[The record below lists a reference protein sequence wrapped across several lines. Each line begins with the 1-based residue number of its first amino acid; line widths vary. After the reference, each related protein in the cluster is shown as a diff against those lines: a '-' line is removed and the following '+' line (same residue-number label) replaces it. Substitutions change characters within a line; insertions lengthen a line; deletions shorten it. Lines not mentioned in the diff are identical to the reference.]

1 LAKSLSAQFLV
12 HWLFWLVVFLACLQI
27 TSSYAQNRPPH
38 KAIQPH
44 INTLKPYQSQ
54 ILKKLEEFDPLVN
67 EIFRQLAERSLPDSL
82 VLVPMLESSY
92 NANAVSPAKAAG
104 LWQLMPATAERFG
117 LTVNDSQD
125 QRFEIEP
132 STNAAMQYLDFLYR
146 KFDGDINLTL
156 AAYNAGEGRVQRAV
170 KKAGSR
176 QFSDLRLPKET
187 VDYVHRF
194 YALLVLVDVT
204 SIKQNSVAPMWL
216 FASESHWQNA
226 PLVNLT
232 PLPPLISLKRGAR
245 FGL

>member
-1 LAKSLSAQFLV
+1 MAKSLSAQFLV
-12 HWLFWLVVFLACLQI
+12 HWFFWLVVFLACLQI

-216 FASESHWQNA
+216 FASESRWQNA

-232 PLPPLISLKRGAR
+232 PLPPLISL
-245 FGL
+245 

>member
-1 LAKSLSAQFLV
+1 M
-12 HWLFWLVVFLACLQI
+12 
-27 TSSYAQNRPPH
+27 
-38 KAIQPH
+38 
-44 INTLKPYQSQ
+44 
-54 ILKKLEEFDPLVN
+54 KKLAEFDPLVN

-117 LTVNDSQD
+117 LTVNDRHD
-125 QRFEIEP
+125 QRFEIES
-132 STNAAMQYLDFLYR
+132 STHAAMQYLDFLYR

-204 SIKQNSVAPMWL
+204 SLKQNSVAPMWL

-226 PLVNLT
+226 PLVDLN
-232 PLPPLISLKRGAR
+232 PLPPLVSL
-245 FGL
+245 